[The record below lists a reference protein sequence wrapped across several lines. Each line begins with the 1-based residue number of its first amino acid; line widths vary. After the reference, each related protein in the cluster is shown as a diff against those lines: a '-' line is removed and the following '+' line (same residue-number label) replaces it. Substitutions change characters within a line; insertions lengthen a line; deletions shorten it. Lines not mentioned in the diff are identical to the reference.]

1 MNYHKIGNDMAYVL
15 LSVIKQISI
24 PELHTI
30 YIWIYI
36 ALNYIGLHFA
46 VVAQQIV
53 LSWFI
58 QIIDVLLQLDSRS
71 TAVGTVTAVR
81 SCNPSR
87 V

>member
-46 VVAQQIV
+46 VAAQQIF
-53 LSWFI
+53 L
-58 QIIDVLLQLDSRS
+58 
-71 TAVGTVTAVR
+71 
-81 SCNPSR
+81 C
-87 V
+87 